1 MKTIITLIIFGALL
15 ISCGTDP
22 LTREESPDK
31 SMIVMAYT
39 KRFGDSST
47 CVSIEDKNE
56 NKKKVLIKFEKLIPV
71 GFKWVSNTELN
82 IYAPETTSMSKIDL
96 EYKNLKI
103 NLVKAEAQLLQ
114 WEQTHFRLAYRNIS

>member
-1 MKTIITLIIFGALL
+1 MRTIITLTIFAAFLT
-15 ISCGTDP
+15 SCGTDP
-22 LTREESPDK
+22 LTGEESPDK

-47 CVSIEDKNE
+47 FVSIEDKNE
-56 NKKKVLIKFEKLIPV
+56 NKEKVLIKFEKLIPV
-71 GFKWVSNTELN
+71 GFKWVSSTELN

-103 NLVKAEAQLLQ
+103 NLVKAGPQL
-114 WEQTHFRLAYRNIS
+114 